1 MDRLQRDGELRRTGE
16 AYDGWEPWTWRW
28 SNALRDL
35 WARLRGR
42 CCAAPMPGD
51 GGYVYWR
58 CGLRRGH
65 AGRHESGRGE
75 SWGEG
80 AWRPGDGGT
89 AVLLKRHPTENGRQR
104 RARLANEQRVA
115 DVRSAI
121 KAASRDIAR
130 VEWDPDEDRPG
141 AMGIPEGATL
151 AEVEALMRS
160 RVTATRGDA

>member
-1 MDRLQRDGELRRTGE
+1 MDWLMRDGELRRTGE

-35 WARLRGR
+35 WAKLRGR

-65 AGRHESGRGE
+65 AGRHRRGRY
-75 SWGEG
+75 SWGELG
-80 AWRPGDGGT
+80 IMT
-89 AVLLKRHPTENGRQR
+89 AGQCDEAEILRRHPTESCRQR

-115 DVRSAI
+115 GVRSAI
-121 KAASRDIAR
+121 KAASRQIAR
-130 VEWDPDEDRPG
+130 VDWEPDEVRPG

-151 AEVEALMRS
+151 DEVEALMRG
-160 RVTATRGDA
+160 RVTAMRGDA